1 MQASQIYRLKFHD
14 KNEYRCKVV
23 NFTVATYRD
32 YNQHCLQGNVWSYD
46 STFLFV
52 GSVATT
58 IGYGN
63 VTPKTREEIVFST
76 NQKAPNAFH
85 WPMRKQIKG
94 KATLYSFLC
103 YQYPDFCSISLFDHR
118 STR

>member
-1 MQASQIYRLKFHD
+1 MQKFTTD
-14 KNEYRCKVV
+14 EFKDVKGSFITELSNIVV
-23 NFTVATYRD
+23 NFTIATYLD

-63 VTPKTREEIVFST
+63 VTPKTHEKCFPPIRTSL
-76 NQKAPNAFH
+76 AH
-85 WPMRKQIKG
+85 
-94 KATLYSFLC
+94 
-103 YQYPDFCSISLFDHR
+103 DF
-118 STR
+118 

>member
-1 MQASQIYRLKFHD
+1 MNPKHFYRIQ
-14 KNEYRCKVV
+14 VV

-63 VTPKTREEIVFST
+63 VTPKTREELFST
-76 NQKAPNAFH
+76 NRNH
-85 WPMRKQIKG
+85 R
-94 KATLYSFLC
+94 FLNHHAAW
-103 YQYPDFCSISLFDHR
+103 LR
-118 STR
+118 WLVNEKTG

>member
-1 MQASQIYRLKFHD
+1 MNPKHFDRIQ
-14 KNEYRCKVV
+14 VV

-63 VTPKTREEIVFST
+63 VTPKTREECFPPI
-76 NQKAPNAFH
+76 
-85 WPMRKQIKG
+85 RII
-94 KATLYSFLC
+94 
-103 YQYPDFCSISLFDHR
+103 DF
-118 STR
+118 

>member
-1 MQASQIYRLKFHD
+1 M
-14 KNEYRCKVV
+14 

-63 VTPKTREEIVFST
+63 VTPKTREGKLLCIAFCVISIPIFARLVYLTTEVLDDMI
-76 NQKAPNAFH
+76 QKLLE
-85 WPMRKQIKG
+85 
-94 KATLYSFLC
+94 KAKDS
-103 YQYPDFCSISLFDHR
+103 R
-118 STR
+118 NG

>member
-1 MQASQIYRLKFHD
+1 M
-14 KNEYRCKVV
+14 V

-76 NQKAPNAFH
+76 NQNAPNAFH
-85 WPMRKQIKG
+85 RPMRKQIKG
-94 KATLYSFLC
+94 KATLHSILRYK
-103 YQYPDFCSISLFDHR
+103 YPDFCSISLFDNR
-118 STR
+118 SAR

>member
-1 MQASQIYRLKFHD
+1 MNPKRFDRIQ
-14 KNEYRCKVV
+14 VV

-63 VTPKTREEIVFST
+63 VTPKTHEECFST
-76 NQKAPNAFH
+76 NQNHEMAFN
-85 WPMRKQIKG
+85 
-94 KATLYSFLC
+94 
-103 YQYPDFCSISLFDHR
+103 
-118 STR
+118 